1 MLVISVLVGAA
12 IGLVV
17 GLRRPVSQ
25 RNYLFD
31 VGGGAVIGAFVGL
44 VVWTLIALLID

>member
-1 MLVISVLVGAA
+1 MLLLSVLVGAA
-12 IGLVV
+12 IGLVI
-17 GLRRPVSQ
+17 GLRRPASQ

-31 VGGGAVIGAFVGL
+31 VGGGAVIGAFVGM